1 MSESIAQEPAPESGV
16 IGPKEGADGSW
27 CLIESDPGVFTE
39 LIRGFGC
46 TGAQV
51 EEIWTL
57 DAEAFHHLE
66 PIHGLIFLFKWV
78 QDDKPIGRVV
88 KDRSDVFFVRQVSQQ
103 MAKIWIWFIFLYSC
117 ERRHVQACLS
127 SCLVDILKR
136 MVTLFGKKNRI
147 QTWSSFQVITNAC
160 ATQALLCLLMNLQHP
175 DIDLGETLTSFKSVC
190 QDLDPVVRGLCLSRE
205 SKIRSVHNSFAR
217 PVLFEVDMRQ
227 ATVEEDVYHFV
238 GFMPIKGRLYELDG
252 MQEGPIELAEISKGQ
267 NWLDVVRPII
277 EARMQRYSVG
287 EIHFNLM
294 ALVSDRQR
302 CYERQIQLL
311 VHQPSPLSLAERQ
324 EEIANLRTYVKFEQE
339 KKRRYRQEN
348 QRRRHN
354 YLPFIVELLK
364 QLGETGQLMPIFEKA
379 KKRAMECHLQAT
391 LKQQQL
397 QQELHQQQQLL
408 LEQEE
413 QERQEQQDS
422 DSPSKEQSPK

>member
-1 MSESIAQEPAPESGV
+1 
-16 IGPKEGADGSW
+16 
-27 CLIESDPGVFTE
+27 
-39 LIRGFGC
+39 
-46 TGAQV
+46 
-51 EEIWTL
+51 
-57 DAEAFHHLE
+57 
-66 PIHGLIFLFKWV
+66 
-78 QDDKPIGRVV
+78 
-88 KDRSDVFFVRQVSQQ
+88 
-103 MAKIWIWFIFLYSC
+103 
-117 ERRHVQACLS
+117 
-127 SCLVDILKR
+127 
-136 MVTLFGKKNRI
+136 
-147 QTWSSFQVITNAC
+147 
-160 ATQALLCLLMNLQHP
+160 MNLQHP

-311 VHQPSPLSLAERQ
+311 VHQPSPLSHAERQ

-397 QQELHQQQQLL
+397 QQQLQQQQQLL
-408 LEQEE
+408 LDQEE
-413 QERQEQQDS
+413 QERQEPQDS
-422 DSPSKEQSPK
+422 DCLNKEKSPK

>member
-1 MSESIAQEPAPESGV
+1 PQEPAAPESGV

-88 KDRSDVFFVRQVSQQ
+88 KDRSDVFFVR
-103 MAKIWIWFIFLYSC
+103 
-117 ERRHVQACLS
+117 
-127 SCLVDILKR
+127 
-136 MVTLFGKKNRI
+136 
-147 QTWSSFQVITNAC
+147 QVITNAC

-311 VHQPSPLSLAERQ
+311 VHQPSPLSHAERQ

-397 QQELHQQQQLL
+397 Q
-408 LEQEE
+408 
-413 QERQEQQDS
+413 
-422 DSPSKEQSPK
+422 

>member
-1 MSESIAQEPAPESGV
+1 MAAMAEANPG
-16 IGPKEGADGSW
+16 EGSAEEVDNSW

-57 DAEAFHHLE
+57 DADAFHHLE

-78 QDDKPIGRVV
+78 QDDKPAGRVV
-88 KDRSDVFFVRQVSQQ
+88 KDRDDIFFARQV
-103 MAKIWIWFIFLYSC
+103 
-117 ERRHVQACLS
+117 
-127 SCLVDILKR
+127 
-136 MVTLFGKKNRI
+136 T
-147 QTWSSFQVITNAC
+147 TNAC
-160 ATQALLCLLMNLQHP
+160 ATQALVSLLLNLRHP
-175 DIDLGETLTSFKSVC
+175 DIDLGNTLNGFKRFC
-190 QDLDPVVRGLCLSRE
+190 QDLDPVTRGLCLGNE
-205 SKIRSVHNSFAR
+205 QKIREVHNSFAR
-217 PVLFEVDMRQ
+217 PVLFELDLRQ
-227 ATVEEDVYHFV
+227 APPDDDVYHFV
-238 GFMPIKGRLYELDG
+238 GYMPIKGRLFELDG
-252 MQEGPIELAEISKGQ
+252 LHEGPIELAEIGKEQ

-311 VHQPSPLSLAERQ
+311 VHQPSPLSHSERQ
-324 EEIANLRTYVKFEQE
+324 AEIASLRTYVKFEQD

-348 QRRRHN
+348 LRRRHN

-364 QLGETGQLMPIFEKA
+364 QLGETGQLMPIYEKA
-379 KKRAMECHLQAT
+379 KQRAIQCQASANQK
-391 LKQQQL
+391 LKQAKA
-397 QQELHQQQQLL
+397 
-408 LEQEE
+408 
-413 QERQEQQDS
+413 
-422 DSPSKEQSPK
+422 P

>member
-1 MSESIAQEPAPESGV
+1 MAEANP
-16 IGPKEGADGSW
+16 GAGFTEELDTSW

-57 DAEAFHHLE
+57 DADAFHHLE

-78 QDDKPIGRVV
+78 QDDKPAGRVV
-88 KDRSDVFFVRQVSQQ
+88 KDRSDVFFAR
-103 MAKIWIWFIFLYSC
+103 
-117 ERRHVQACLS
+117 
-127 SCLVDILKR
+127 
-136 MVTLFGKKNRI
+136 
-147 QTWSSFQVITNAC
+147 QVITNAC
-160 ATQALLCLLMNLQHP
+160 ATQTLLSLLLNLHHT
-175 DIDLGETLTSFKSVC
+175 DIDLGSTLNGFKSFC
-190 QDLDPVVRGLCLSRE
+190 QNLDPETRGFCLSYQD
-205 SKIRSVHNSFAR
+205 KIRKVHNSFAR
-217 PVLFEVDMRQ
+217 PVLFELDTQQ
-227 ATVEEDVYHFV
+227 APQDEDIYHFV
-238 GFMPIKGRLYELDG
+238 GYMPINGRLYELDG
-252 MQEGPIELAEISKGQ
+252 LHEGPIELAEVGKQQ

-311 VHQPSPLSLAERQ
+311 VHQPSPLTHEERQ
-324 EEIANLRTYVKFEQE
+324 AEIASLRTYVKFEQD

-348 QRRRHN
+348 LRRRHN

-364 QLGETGQLMPIFEKA
+364 QLAETGQLMPIYEKA
-379 KKRAMECHLQAT
+379 KQQAMQFQAPNR
-391 LKQQQL
+391 LNHKQNQG
-397 QQELHQQQQLL
+397 
-408 LEQEE
+408 
-413 QERQEQQDS
+413 
-422 DSPSKEQSPK
+422 P